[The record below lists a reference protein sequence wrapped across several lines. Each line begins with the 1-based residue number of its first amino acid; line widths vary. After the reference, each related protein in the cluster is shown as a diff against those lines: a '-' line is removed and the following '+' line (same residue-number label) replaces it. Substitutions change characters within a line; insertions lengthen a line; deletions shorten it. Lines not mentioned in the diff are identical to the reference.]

1 MTKPNRR
8 KSTIFHS
15 VLMAAFVAS
24 GLALTALPN
33 AAIAKT
39 LRYASQDDPST
50 LDPHAANIAPTNRLL
65 SQVYEG
71 LVGRDINFKIVPWL
85 ATSWS
90 QTDAR
95 TWRFKLRP
103 NVKFHDGAVMT
114 ADDVVFSVE
123 RALSA
128 NSQMKTAVQG
138 VASAKK
144 IDNLTVDLIL
154 KDPNPALI
162 SHLFLFRIVN
172 KAWAIK
178 NNSKDPQNYKDKED
192 TFASRNTN
200 GTGPFILK
208 ERQPDVKIVLTE
220 HKEWWNRASVEKGN
234 VTDAIILP
242 IKSNSTR
249 VAGLLSGDVDFV
261 LDAPQ
266 QDIARLRN
274 TPDLTV
280 IGGTEARVQYIGF
293 DMHRDELLYS
303 NIKGKNPFKDLRV
316 RQAVSHAIDIETIKS
331 KVMRNLANPTGAMIT
346 SDVVGYNKN
355 TDKRLPF
362 SPDKAKNLL
371 KEAGY
376 PDGFEVTLDCSNLQP
391 TADICLSIAPMLARV
406 GIKAN
411 PNLINQANVFPKL
424 QKFDTSM
431 YLITWGTPTFD
442 ALYTMQ
448 ALLRTYEG
456 DAAGRT
462 TSSGGDGNYGR
473 YSNPKVDALIDKI
486 MVEADAAKRN
496 GFITDALNIATTEA
510 ALLPLHQPLAPWV
523 MRKNITATYAPN
535 NVAYL
540 FRFKVK

>member
-8 KSTIFHS
+8 TSFILSS
-15 VLMAAFVAS
+15 VLAAALFSA
-24 GLALTALPN
+24 GLAAPQLSE
-33 AAIAKT
+33 AKT

-71 LVGRDINFKIVPWL
+71 LVGRDANFKIVPWL
-85 ATSWS
+85 ATSWT
-90 QTDAR
+90 QTDPR
-95 TWRFKLRP
+95 TWRFKLRAD
-103 NVKFHDGAVMT
+103 VKFHDGAVMT

-154 KDPNPALI
+154 KDPNPALL
-162 SHLFLFRIVN
+162 SHLFLFRVVN

-208 ERQPDVKIVLTE
+208 ERQPDVKIVLVE
-220 HKEWWNRASVEKGN
+220 HKAWWNRNSTEKGN
-234 VTDAIILP
+234 VTEAILLP

-266 QDIARLRN
+266 QDITRLRN

-303 NIKGKNPFKDLRV
+303 NIKGKNPFKDVRV
-316 RQAVSHAIDIETIKS
+316 RQAISHAIDIETIKS

-346 SDVVGYNKN
+346 ADVVGYSKAN
-355 TDKRLPF
+355 DKRLPF

-371 KEAGY
+371 AEAGY
-376 PDGFEVTLDCSNLQP
+376 PNGFEVTFDCSNLQP
-391 TADICLSIAPMLARV
+391 AADICLSIAPMLARV

-411 PNLINQANVFPKL
+411 PNLINQANVFP
-424 QKFDTSM
+424 D
-431 YLITWGTPTFD
+431 
-442 ALYTMQ
+442 
-448 ALLRTYEG
+448 
-456 DAAGRT
+456 
-462 TSSGGDGNYGR
+462 
-473 YSNPKVDALIDKI
+473 
-486 MVEADAAKRN
+486 
-496 GFITDALNIATTEA
+496 
-510 ALLPLHQPLAPWV
+510 
-523 MRKNITATYAPN
+523 RKS
-535 NVAYL
+535 V
-540 FRFKVK
+540 V